1 MATIK
6 ITTLK
11 CIRKQDVSGLDEPII
26 YLGGVFAW
34 DGKIAKGESLHPN
47 AQRGFS
53 DNILVELKEVNGN
66 NEKPLG
72 KWTVSD
78 TTTPV
83 GNAPLTATSSGFHYE
98 VYFDVF

>member
-11 CIRKQDVSGLDEPII
+11 CIRKQDMSGDDEPKI
-26 YLGGVFAW
+26 YLGSLFAW
-34 DGKIAKGESLHPN
+34 DGKIGKGESLHPN
-47 AQRGFS
+47 CTRGFS

-66 NEKPLG
+66 REKQLG

-78 TTTPV
+78 TPTPV

-98 VYFDVF
+98 VYYDVY

>member
-11 CIRKQDVSGLDEPII
+11 CIRKQDLRGDDEPEI
-26 YLGGVFAW
+26 YLGSLFAW
-34 DGKIAKGESLHPN
+34 DGKISKGESLHPN
-47 AQRGFS
+47 CTRGFT

-66 NEKPLG
+66 NKKELG
-72 KWTVSD
+72 TWTVSD
-78 TTTPV
+78 TPTPV

-98 VYFDVF
+98 VHYDVY